1 MDIAYIDKSQIAGW
15 RAACEQVAAEKT
27 YLGLVSLLPFD
38 PERAL
43 PNRMIAN
50 NWPMYCA
57 LDNGRVVGWIDIIP
71 NEVPECAHRGTLGLG
86 LLASHRGQGAGS
98 RLMEAALAHAPQC
111 GLTKVELAVYT
122 SNLSAISL
130 FLKFG
135 FSEAGMWRDYRR
147 LDGVTYD
154 ALLME
159 RFLG

>member
-1 MDIAYIDKSQIAGW
+1 MDIAYIHQGLIAGW
-15 RAACEQVAAEKT
+15 WSACEQVAAEKA
-27 YLGLVSLLPFD
+27 YLGLVSLPPFD

-43 PNRMIAN
+43 PNRMIAR

-57 LDNGRVVGWIDIIP
+57 LDEGRVVGWVDIIP
-71 NEVPECAHRGTLGLG
+71 NEVPECAHRGTLGMG
-86 LLASHRGQGAGS
+86 LLASYRGRGLGS
-98 RLMEAALAHAPQC
+98 RLLEAAQAHAPES

-122 SNLSAISL
+122 SNVSAISL

-135 FSEAGMWRDYRR
+135 FTEAGMWRDYRR

-159 RFLG
+159 RFLV

>member
-1 MDIAYIDKSQIAGW
+1 MDIAYIHKGLITGW
-15 RAACEQVAAEKT
+15 RSACEQVAAEKA
-27 YLGLVSLLPFD
+27 YLGLVSLPPFD

-43 PNRMIAN
+43 PNRMIAR

-57 LDNGRVVGWIDIIP
+57 LDEGRVVGWVDIIP
-71 NEVPECAHRGTLGLG
+71 NEVPECAHRGTLGMG
-86 LLASHRGQGAGS
+86 LLASHRGRGLGS
-98 RLMEAALAHAPQC
+98 RLLEAALGHAPES

-122 SNLSAISL
+122 SNVSAISL

-135 FSEAGMWRDYRR
+135 FTEAGMWRDYRR

-159 RFLG
+159 RFLV